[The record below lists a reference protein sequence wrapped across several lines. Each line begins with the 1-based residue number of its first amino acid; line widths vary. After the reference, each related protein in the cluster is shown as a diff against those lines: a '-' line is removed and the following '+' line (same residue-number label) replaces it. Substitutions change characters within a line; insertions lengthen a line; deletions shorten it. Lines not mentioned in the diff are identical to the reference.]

1 VKNIIRVAALS
12 GAVALALAACG
23 SAPEDEATSGA
34 TGTAGASDFKA
45 CMVSDSGGFN
55 DKSFNESGYNGL
67 KQAESDLGIKT
78 ATAESKQESDF
89 APNIDTMV
97 GQNCNLIVTV
107 GFLLATATGDAAQA
121 NTDTNFAIVDS
132 TAQDADGNKIDLPNV
147 KPLSFNTVEASYL
160 AGYLAAGMS
169 KTGTVATYGGIQIPT
184 VTIFMDGFVD
194 GVAKY
199 NEVHGTSVKTL
210 GWDSKA
216 QNGSFTGDFEDQSK
230 GQQLTN
236 TFIDQGADI
245 ILPVAGPVGGGTLA
259 AAHDANTA
267 GKSVSVIWVDSDGVE
282 TNPDSSDIILTS
294 VLKEIGTAVND
305 VVTAASK
312 DEFDNTAY
320 VGTLKNEGVGLA
332 PFHDFDSKVPAD
344 LKAEVDKLK
353 QDIIDGTVKVTSP
366 SSPQS

>member
-1 VKNIIRVAALS
+1 MKNIIRVAAFGGGCGPRARGVWQRPPEES
-12 GAVALALAACG
+12 G
-23 SAPEDEATSGA
+23 S

-67 KQAESDLGIKT
+67 KDAEESLGIKT

-121 NTDTNFAIVDS
+121 NPDTNFAIVDS
-132 TAQDADGNKIDLPNV
+132 TAQDADGNTIELDNV

-245 ILPVAGPVGGGTLA
+245 ILPPSPVRSVAARSPRRT
-259 AAHDANTA
+259 TP
-267 GKSVSVIWVDSDGVE
+267 
-282 TNPDSSDIILTS
+282 TR
-294 VLKEIGTAVND
+294 
-305 VVTAASK
+305 
-312 DEFDNTAY
+312 
-320 VGTLKNEGVGLA
+320 
-332 PFHDFDSKVPAD
+332 PARP
-344 LKAEVDKLK
+344 
-353 QDIIDGTVKVTSP
+353 SP
-366 SSPQS
+366 